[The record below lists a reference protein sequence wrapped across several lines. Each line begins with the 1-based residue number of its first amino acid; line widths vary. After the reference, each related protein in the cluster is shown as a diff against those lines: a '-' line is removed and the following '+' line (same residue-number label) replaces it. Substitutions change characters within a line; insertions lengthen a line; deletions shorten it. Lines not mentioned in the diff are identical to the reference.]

1 MRKIQITIE
10 VDEEDFHAYDFE
22 AQRAGKSVE
31 LLVEEMLR
39 GLYREMKQEE
49 KDADHPIYFP

>member
-10 VDEEDFHAYDFE
+10 IDEEDYHAYDFE

-31 LLVEEMLR
+31 LLVEETVR
-39 GLYREMKQEE
+39 SLYREMKQEE
-49 KDADHPIYFP
+49 QDADHPIYFP